1 MYTHIREEIA
11 RSILLG
17 LEIFIAVD
25 IIKTVTT
32 DLTLISVLTLG
43 LIIII
48 RMLLSVSL
56 EWEIEKIPMAKIK
69 FPNGNFLVQN
79 FGNTLR
85 NIYHISK
92 NADFIDVI
100 VQ

>member
-17 LEIFIAVD
+17 LEILIAVD

-32 DLTLISVLTLG
+32 DLALTSVLTLG

-48 RMLLSVSL
+48 RTLLAVSL
-56 EWEIEKIPMAKIK
+56 EWKIEKK

-85 NIYHISK
+85 KIHHISK
-92 NADFIDVI
+92 NVDFIAVI